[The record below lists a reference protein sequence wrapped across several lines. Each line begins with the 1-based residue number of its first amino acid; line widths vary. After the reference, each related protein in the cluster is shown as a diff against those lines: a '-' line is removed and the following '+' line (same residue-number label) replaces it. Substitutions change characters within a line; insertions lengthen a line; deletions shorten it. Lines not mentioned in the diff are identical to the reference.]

1 MQIRLSVTSARDAV
15 RDDTGRLNQHAAG
28 GQDGVDATVTAA
40 AGTAFSAA
48 AAALRALAGVPDGRF
63 YVGTVPVREE
73 MALGLPP
80 LLDGAALTVG
90 GPGAPTTLPGGLEL
104 HVVGGPDAGGVHLIA
119 PPAPGDDPVRIAIG
133 RGTDTQVRIEDPD
146 LSRLHAELSVTA
158 DWVRLRDTGSTN
170 GTTLDGAPVGGES
183 VLLLPDAL
191 VRLGETTLALRVA
204 HQALEAEPDRLG
216 RLRVRTARRSAV
228 SLPAP
233 RIDLPP
239 RPSNRGL
246 PAARRRAAAAFDQAK
261 SAAETQIAAALA
273 AEAAVRRERHPD
285 LAALLTTAIRPEPG
299 LWTRDP
305 EQPGLLDLRLGTARI
320 ASRVT
325 VGSGPKTFR
334 PRVPAAPVTV
344 DLEEAGVLGLI
355 GPRPQLTGL
364 ARSLVAQ
371 LAATCAPRDLELV
384 VLCGRDPQAWR
395 WTRWL
400 PHLAPQD
407 GQDCRVLVGLDP
419 TQVATRIAELTAR
432 LGVRI
437 GLPGQRSGEPRSL
450 AQTHVH
456 TLSGDPAQHPVPQP
470 QRWQGRRTVLVLDP
484 ASELLGTHGLR
495 RLLDEGPRYGVY
507 TIVLAEHPS
516 QLPDATGAMATL
528 SGDVNTRVRLE
539 RPDLPALDNI
549 IADLASADWAE
560 RFGRAVAPL
569 RESDGFGA
577 PQLPEEARLLA
588 LLELDLLTPAKLA
601 ARWAEQP
608 ADSGLTVGADDHGPV
623 RAELAGQHV
632 LVGGASGSGVSEALR
647 SITCALAAANRPEH
661 LRIAL
666 ISGGRGL
673 SLAECTGL
681 PHVDVHLPPD
691 SSPETLRKL
700 LDQVEA
706 EVDRRSRAAAREEVP
721 GPADPARP
729 RMLVVVDGLDRLAAD
744 HPWFAKG
751 LAAVARDGREHD
763 LHVVLGVTLEDS
775 RSVRLLDGELCDEA
789 QIRFALRTHGAEE
802 SRKLVSLPV
811 AVSLRADTP
820 GRAHLALPDGR
831 VLAIQTPR
839 ISGRMPSS
847 ASSRASV
854 APIPWADLGAA
865 VPRRSLEAS
874 SGGQLSGP
882 TDLALFV
889 ETVRRAVSR

>member
-15 RDDTGRLNQHAAG
+15 RGDTGRLNQHAADG
-28 GQDGVDATVTAA
+28 RDGVDATVTAA
-40 AGTAFSAA
+40 AGTAFGAA
-48 AAALRALAGVPDGRF
+48 AGALRALAGVPDGRF

-119 PPAPGDDPVRIAIG
+119 PPAPGEDPVRIAIG

-146 LSRLHAELSVTA
+146 LSRLHAELLVTA

-170 GTTLDGAPVGGES
+170 GTTLDGAPVGVES

-216 RLRVRTARRSAV
+216 RLRVRTSRRSAV

-273 AEAAVRRERHPD
+273 DEAAVRRDRHPD
-285 LAALLTTAIRPEPG
+285 LAALLTAAIRPEPG

-305 EQPGLLDLRLGTARI
+305 ELPGLLDLRLGTARI
-320 ASRVT
+320 VSRVT

-344 DLEEAGVLGLI
+344 DLEEAGVLGLV

-371 LAATCAPRDLELV
+371 LAAACAPRDLELV

-407 GQDCRVLVGLDP
+407 GQDCRALVGLDP
-419 TQVATRIAELTAR
+419 AQVATRVAELTAR
-432 LGVRI
+432 LGAQV
-437 GLPGQRSGEPRSL
+437 GLPGPRAAEPGPQS
-450 AQTHVH
+450 
-456 TLSGDPAQHPVPQP
+456 PAAWRRP
-470 QRWQGRRTVLVLDP
+470 QGRRTVLVLDP
-484 ASELLGTHGLR
+484 ASELLGTHGLH
-495 RLLDEGPRYGVY
+495 RLLDEGPRVGVY
-507 TIVLAEHPS
+507 TIVLAERPA

-539 RPDLPALDNI
+539 RPELPALDNI

-623 RAELAGQHV
+623 RADLAGQHV
-632 LVGGASGSGVSEALR
+632 LVGGASGSGVSETLR

-666 ISGGRGL
+666 VSGGRGP
-673 SLAECTGL
+673 SLAECTSL

-691 SSPETLRKL
+691 SPPDTLRKL

-706 EVDRRSRAAAREEVP
+706 EVDRRARAAARGDIP
-721 GPADPARP
+721 GLADPARP

-744 HPWFAKG
+744 HPWFAKA

-763 LHVVLGVTLEDS
+763 LHVAVGVTLEDAQA
-775 RSVRLLDGELCDEA
+775 VRLLDGELCDEA

-839 ISGRMPSS
+839 IGGRMPSS

-854 APIPWADLGAA
+854 ARIPWTELGSP